1 MKPKN
6 HKPYDH
12 LDDLRVDACSTTE
25 CTGLILTPAETAE
38 ELEAYMEVYD
48 FGPPIVPL
56 EESEQDQNDKIV
68 R

>member
-1 MKPKN
+1 MKPES

-12 LDDLRVDACSTTE
+12 LDELRADACSSTE
-25 CTGLILTPAETAE
+25 CTGLILTPTETDE

-48 FGPPIVPL
+48 FGPPIVS
-56 EESEQDQNDKIV
+56 EEEPKREENSKIV